1 MTPFRPALLR
11 PAPLRP
17 APLRPAHL
25 HPASRRV
32 RGAGLVAAVVLLAGC
47 SGSDDGASDVSIF
60 DLEVGDCVRAAAEVT
75 AEVET
80 VERVG
85 CETGHELELYSE
97 VAFTTETGDAGT
109 FPGDAAL
116 VSFADGICAEGFEE
130 YVGVDYR
137 DSSLY
142 FTYLLPSAR
151 GWDQGPDTSVL
162 CFVTTTGEQLTATVR
177 GSQA

>member
-1 MTPFRPALLR
+1 MTLF
-11 PAPLRP
+11 
-17 APLRPAHL
+17 
-25 HPASRRV
+25 HPASRPA
-32 RGAGLVAAVVLLAGC
+32 RGAILLAAATLLLTAGC
-47 SGSDDGASDVSIF
+47 SGSDDDATKVSIF
-60 DLEVGDCVRAAAEVT
+60 DLEVGDCVRAADEVS

-97 VAFTTETGDAGT
+97 VAFTTGTGEAGA

-116 VSFADGICAEGFEE
+116 VTFADGMCAEGFED

-137 DSSLY
+137 DSALY

-162 CFVTTTGEQLTATVR
+162 CFVTTTGEQLTASVR
-177 GSQA
+177 GTAT

>member
-1 MTPFRPALLR
+1 MRNWPRGAALL
-11 PAPLRP
+11 
-17 APLRPAHL
+17 
-25 HPASRRV
+25 
-32 RGAGLVAAVVLLAGC
+32 AVTVLATAGC
-47 SGSDDGASDVSIF
+47 SGSDDDATKVSIF
-60 DLEVGDCVRAAAEVT
+60 DLEVGDCVRAAEEISTEVT
-75 AEVET
+75 D

-85 CETGHELELYSE
+85 CETGHELELYAE
-97 VAFTTETGDAGT
+97 VAFTTATGDAGP

-116 VSFADGICAEGFEE
+116 VTFADGVCAGGFEE

-137 DSSLY
+137 DSALY

-177 GSQA
+177 GSAT

>member
-1 MTPFRPALLR
+1 MTL
-11 PAPLRP
+11 
-17 APLRPAHL
+17 L
-25 HPASRRV
+25 HPATLLHPTSRQV
-32 RGAGLVAAVVLLAGC
+32 RGATLLLAVAVLTAGC
-47 SGSDDGASDVSIF
+47 SGSDDDATKVSIF

-85 CETGHELELYSE
+85 CESGHELELYSE
-97 VAFTTETGDAGT
+97 VAFTTGTGDAGT

-116 VSFADGICAEGFEE
+116 VTFADGACAEGFED

-137 DSSLY
+137 DSTLY

-151 GWDQGPDTSVL
+151 GWDQGPDTTVL
-162 CFVTTTGEQLTATVR
+162 CFVTTTGDQLTASVR
-177 GSQA
+177 GSAT

>member
-1 MTPFRPALLR
+1 MTL
-11 PAPLRP
+11 
-17 APLRPAHL
+17 L
-25 HPASRRV
+25 HPAGRPARR
-32 RGAGLVAAVVLLAGC
+32 AALLTVVLLASAAC
-47 SGSDDGASDVSIF
+47 SGSDHEATEVSIF
-60 DLEVGDCVRAAAEVT
+60 DLEVGDCMRAAEEISS
-75 AEVET
+75 EVET
-80 VERVG
+80 VDKVA
-85 CETGHELELYSE
+85 CDTGHELELYSE
-97 VAFTTETGDAGT
+97 VAFTTETGDAGE

-116 VSFADGICAEGFEE
+116 VTFADGICAEGFEE